1 MFLFIYAAYIL
12 MIFDCIVLIHKLVK
26 GTSDFAEA
34 VAIEFLNEYVETEL
48 KNENQYTSK
57 IIKIEI

>member
-1 MFLFIYAAYIL
+1 
-12 MIFDCIVLIHKLVK
+12 MIFGCIVLIHKLVK